1 MRANLVDTSLRV
13 LIWCCVIL
21 RGILS
26 LLPDHRWYEPGSP
39 IPYLTDRLKPWPY
52 RHEDGERGTS
62 SLYRFAASALISS
75 RSDVTGRYDDGMF
88 SDGSNALE
96 DTNK

>member
-1 MRANLVDTSLRV
+1 MSWPLLGAHERCGGPRFHRE
-13 LIWCCVIL
+13 
-21 RGILS
+21 RG
-26 LLPDHRWYEPGSP
+26 
-39 IPYLTDRLKPWPY
+39 DRLY
-52 RHEDGERGTS
+52 RERGTS
-62 SLYRFAASALISS
+62 SPYRFAASALISS